1 MGQLAIIS
9 PKNVWDAN
17 LLPGAAK
24 CLQRTV
30 LGFAAPGN
38 AYWTQETIDAVGQ
51 RYPGM
56 DMTPY
61 KKAQKS

>member
-1 MGQLAIIS
+1 MGCQL
-9 PKNVWDAN
+9 
-17 LLPGAAK
+17 GAAN
-24 CLQRTV
+24 CLKNRSW
-30 LGFAAPGN
+30 FAAPGN
-38 AYWTQETIDAVGQ
+38 AYWTEETIDAVGQ